1 MKAGMNALNVGV
13 CGMIKRVFFLFL
25 SLGLGLSIMAGE
37 GIPVGNAVFYPSV
50 ETTYTH
56 TDNLFMQDSTMPY
69 GGISDSYWEVRPA
82 VGIELPFNES
92 SIRFDLAYQYKNYNT
107 YTLSSHNSYFADFKG
122 NFKFANGF
130 RLTVDNHFVRG
141 VQEVREFD
149 PGGEQVFGNT
159 PFYRE
164 EAKVGLA
171 MPVNQLNTLS
181 VYGLFNKVHFIGGA
195 YQQRPFFDY
204 TQSGGGL
211 EWAYHFTPVSSW
223 IFNGEYLTSKPDVQ
237 RQDVF
242 LRTDLNKKYERY
254 TFMTGWQGTGV
265 KGTAGHAKF
274 GYTKMKFQ
282 DNHYADFS
290 GLVADVGLG
299 FQPAEFFKIDLTLDR
314 HPYQSVYNVN
324 NYYTSTGGQLQVH
337 QQLSRYLFWTA
348 GYRYQENNYP
358 NRTQD
363 VFYSGDVLNL
373 AYYPGTQGQVREDK
387 ISRAY
392 GEIGYHISRQFSLRA
407 NYQYEDRNS
416 NIHYYDLAGVHNP
429 YSFTENRFSIQA
441 QIGW

>member
-1 MKAGMNALNVGV
+1 MMKKVAIVLLAV
-13 CGMIKRVFFLFL
+13 
-25 SLGLGLSIMAGE
+25 GLGLSVLAGD

-56 TDNLFMQDSTMPY
+56 TDNLFLQDSTMPL
-69 GGISDSYWEVRPA
+69 GNFSDSFWLVRPA

-92 SIRFDLAYQYKNYNT
+92 SIRLDLAYQYKDYDH
-107 YTLSSHNSYFADFKG
+107 YTVSSHNSYFADFKG

-130 RLTVDNHFVRG
+130 RLTVDNHFIRG

-164 EAKVGLA
+164 DAKVSLA
-171 MPVNQLNTLS
+171 MPVTQLNTLS
-181 VYGLFNKVHFIGGA
+181 VYGLYNKVHFIGGA
-195 YQQRPFFDY
+195 YQQRPFYDY

-211 EWAYHFTPVSSW
+211 EWAYSLSPVSSW
-223 IFNGEYLTSKPDVQ
+223 IINGEYLTSKPDVK

-242 LRTDLNKKYERY
+242 LRTDLNKKYDRY
-254 TFMTGWQGTGV
+254 TFMTGWQGARTEKVTGF
-265 KGTAGHAKF
+265 AKF
-274 GYTKMKFQ
+274 GYTKMKFP
-282 DNHYADFS
+282 DNHYSDFS

-299 FQPAEFFKIDLTLDR
+299 FQPAEFFKVDLTLDR
-314 HPYQSVYNVN
+314 KPYQSAYNIN
-324 NYYTSTGGQLQVH
+324 NYYTETGGQLQVH

-348 GYRYQENNYP
+348 GYRYQENKYP
-358 NRTQD
+358 DRTQD
-363 VFYSGDVLNL
+363 VFYSGDVLNFS
-373 AYYPGTQGQVREDK
+373 YYPGTQGQMREDK

-392 GEIGYHISRQFSLRA
+392 GEIGYHLSQQFSIRA

-416 NIHYYDLAGVHNP
+416 NIHFYDVMGTHRP
-429 YSFTENRFSIQA
+429 FSYTENRFSIQA
-441 QIGW
+441 QLGW